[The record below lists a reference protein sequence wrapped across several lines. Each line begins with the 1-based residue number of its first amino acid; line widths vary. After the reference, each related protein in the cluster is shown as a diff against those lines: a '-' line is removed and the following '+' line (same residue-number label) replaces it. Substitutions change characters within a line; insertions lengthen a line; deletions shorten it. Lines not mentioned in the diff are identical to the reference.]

1 MTNIIKNTLI
11 EKRDQIQADL
21 EAALTT
27 QKNMIVQRAKQLLDI
42 PDHVGV
48 KVLYGDSIY
57 LYLDNREIFSIH
69 MRTYGNPYLN
79 TYSTMMEDKF
89 EFERLVINGKIA
101 EKFLYDKNMFEKL
114 FASVDDEL
122 VDSIIKLENEIFQL
136 EKEIKLIRQKEA
148 EEVKQAALSNFLSGN
163 QIKFKKM
170 QTISYGRGKYDTV
183 NRVVGIKMI
192 DINKSGKKAS
202 VEFECQNWDY
212 GDDSAA
218 TTLYVKNDIQMKYLE
233 DYIK

>member
-42 PDHVGV
+42 PDHVEA
-48 KVLYGDSIY
+48 KVQYGDSIY
-57 LYLDNREIFSIH
+57 LYLEGKEIFSIH

-122 VDSIIKLENEIFQL
+122 VDNIIKLENERFQL
-136 EKEIKLIRQKEA
+136 EKEIRLIEQKEA
-148 EEVKQAALSNFLSGN
+148 EDAKQAALSNFFAGN
-163 QIKFKKM
+163 QIKFEKM
-170 QTISYGRGKYDTV
+170 KMVQFGRGKYDTM
-183 NRVVGIKMI
+183 NRVVGIRML
-192 DINKSGKKAS
+192 DTNKSKKKAS
-202 VEFECQNWDY
+202 IEFECQNWSDE
-212 GDDSAA
+212 G
-218 TTLYVKNDIQMKYLE
+218 TTKAVRLDLQMKYLE

>member
-11 EKRDQIQADL
+11 EKRDQIQVDL

-27 QKNMIVQRAKQLLDI
+27 QKNMIVQRARQLLDI
-42 PDHVGV
+42 PDHVEA
-48 KVLYGDSIY
+48 KVQYGDSIY
-57 LYLDNREIFSIH
+57 LYLEGKEIFSIH

-122 VDSIIKLENEIFQL
+122 VDNIIKLENERFQL
-136 EKEIKLIRQKEA
+136 EKEIRLIEQKEA
-148 EEVKQAALSNFLSGN
+148 EDAKQAALKNFFEGN
-163 QIKFKKM
+163 QIKFEKR
-170 QTISYGRGKYDTV
+170 QTISYGRGKYDTM
-183 NRVVGIKMI
+183 NRVIGIKML
-192 DINKSGKKAS
+192 DTNKSKKKAS
-202 VEFECQNWDY
+202 IEFECENWNEE
-212 GDDSAA
+212 G
-218 TTLYVKNDIQMKYLE
+218 TTKVIQLDLQMKYLE

>member
-11 EKRDQIQADL
+11 EKRDQIQVDL

-27 QKNMIVQRAKQLLDI
+27 QKNMIVQRARQLLDI
-42 PDHVGV
+42 PDHVEA
-48 KVLYGDSIY
+48 KVQYGDSIY
-57 LYLDNREIFSIH
+57 LYLEGKEIFSIH

-122 VDSIIKLENEIFQL
+122 VDNIVKLENERFQL
-136 EKEIKLIRQKEA
+136 EKEIRLIEQKEA
-148 EEVKQAALSNFLSGN
+148 EDAKQAALKNFFEGN
-163 QIKFKKM
+163 QIKFEKR
-170 QTISYGRGKYDTV
+170 QTISYGRGKYDTM
-183 NRVVGIKMI
+183 NRVIGIKML
-192 DINKSGKKAS
+192 DTNKSKKKAS
-202 VEFECQNWDY
+202 IEFECENWNEE
-212 GDDSAA
+212 G
-218 TTLYVKNDIQMKYLE
+218 TTKVIQLDLQMKYLE

>member
-11 EKRDQIQADL
+11 EKRDQIQVDL

-27 QKNMIVQRAKQLLDI
+27 QKNMIVQRARQLLDI
-42 PDHVGV
+42 PDHVEA
-48 KVLYGDSIY
+48 KVQYGDSIY
-57 LYLDNREIFSIH
+57 LYLEGKEIFSIH

-79 TYSTMMEDKF
+79 TYSTMLEDKF

-122 VDSIIKLENEIFQL
+122 VDNIIKLENERFQL
-136 EKEIKLIRQKEA
+136 NKEIRLIEQKEA
-148 EEVKQAALSNFLSGN
+148 EDAKQAALKNFFEGN
-163 QIKFKKM
+163 QIKFEKR
-170 QTISYGRGKYDTV
+170 QTISYGRGKYDTM
-183 NRVVGIKMI
+183 NRVIGIKML
-192 DINKSGKKAS
+192 DTNKSKKKAS
-202 VEFECQNWDY
+202 VEFECENWNEE
-212 GDDSAA
+212 G
-218 TTLYVKNDIQMKYLE
+218 TTKAVRLDLQMKYLE

>member
-27 QKNMIVQRAKQLLDI
+27 QKNMIVQRARQLLDI
-42 PDHVGV
+42 PDHVEA
-48 KVLYGDSIY
+48 KVQYGDSIY
-57 LYLDNREIFSIH
+57 LYLEGKEIFSIH

-79 TYSTMMEDKF
+79 TYSTMLEDKF

-122 VDSIIKLENEIFQL
+122 VGNIIKLENERFQL
-136 EKEIKLIRQKEA
+136 EKEIRLIEQKEA
-148 EEVKQAALSNFLSGN
+148 EDAKQAALKNFFEGN
-163 QIKFKKM
+163 QIKFEKR
-170 QTISYGRGKYDTV
+170 QTISYGRGKYDTM
-183 NRVVGIKMI
+183 NRVIGIKML
-192 DINKSGKKAS
+192 DTNKSKKKAS
-202 VEFECQNWDY
+202 IEFECENWNEE
-212 GDDSAA
+212 G
-218 TTLYVKNDIQMKYLE
+218 TTKAVRLDLQMKYLE

>member
-11 EKRDQIQADL
+11 EKRDLIQADL
-21 EAALTT
+21 EAALAT

-163 QIKFKKM
+163 QIKFEKLKM
-170 QTISYGRGKYDTV
+170 IQYARGKHDYI
-183 NRVVGIKMI
+183 NRAVGMRMFAVDK
-192 DINKSGKKAS
+192 NKTKVSI
-202 VEFECQNWDY
+202 EFECQKY
-212 GDDSAA
+212 DSEE
-218 TTLYVKNDIQMKYLE
+218 TVKYVRDNIQMKYIQ